1 MRKRTKTKVPPPLHE
16 LEAEVMEEV
25 WRRDLATV
33 REIMDALNRG
43 PKERA
48 YTTIMTIMIRL
59 DKKGLLTR
67 TRRGARRSIYSTVL
81 SREAYREARAKAEV
95 DALVKEFGDLALAH
109 FSEHVGKSDPERVS
123 GLRELRDK

>member
-1 MRKRTKTKVPPPLHE
+1 MRKRTKTKAPPPLHE

-48 YTTIMTIMIRL
+48 YTTIMTIMVRL

-67 TRRGARRSIYSTVL
+67 TRQGKTDIYSTVL

-123 GLRELRDK
+123 RLRELRDK